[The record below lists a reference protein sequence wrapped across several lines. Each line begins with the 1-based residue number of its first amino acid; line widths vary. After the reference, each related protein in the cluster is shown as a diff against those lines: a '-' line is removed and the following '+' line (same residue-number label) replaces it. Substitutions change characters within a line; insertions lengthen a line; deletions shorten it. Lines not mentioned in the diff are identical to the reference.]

1 MCPPIPGPTEQVCY
15 ILQGQL
21 TEDEKRRWNVNATP
35 DVSDDAI
42 RAKEDAAAATLSGH
56 KCHLISTEARDPWF
70 APRLQHLRTFPRL
83 SPRPTRRPRF
93 ADPRCGCLRHSESR
107 WRGAH
112 APRPR
117 GLSGP
122 GFPAPGHADT
132 CGAGG
137 QGSMPPRPSGPPV
150 AATTPLRR
158 ITTAPMTPTLPRT
171 LQTLLR
177 AQACFGC
184 DVHGQLVTNQSHWGC
199 KLLSAG
205 TSSFSRGTGSAVLVA
220 TGRLREPSS
229 G

>member
-107 WRGAH
+107 WRGTH

-117 GLSGP
+117 GLSYP
-122 GFPAPGHADT
+122 RLRLR
-132 CGAGG
+132 
-137 QGSMPPRPSGPPV
+137 GSEPPV
-150 AATTPLRR
+150 TLTPVTRE
-158 ITTAPMTPTLPRT
+158 AKGQCAQGPR
-171 LQTLLR
+171 
-177 AQACFGC
+177 
-184 DVHGQLVTNQSHWGC
+184 D
-199 KLLSAG
+199 
-205 TSSFSRGTGSAVLVA
+205 
-220 TGRLREPSS
+220 RL
-229 G
+229 